1 MAHPGGV
8 EAVGR
13 RPGGRSAG
21 AGVPRTPAHPATR
34 QSSGRQGAGG
44 ASGGDARAREARP
57 GPGWEGWGRSR
68 NPAPHLL
75 LPLLQLLLLGPADTA
90 ASSASCAARRSF
102 GRPLKSWVRLAGEE
116 PASAGWVA
124 DTFTPDA
131 RIEFVGPFGPK
142 NPDGSN
148 LVATPSGLI
157 GLIKWCMAGFSDLCI
172 CPTNDAAC
180 DAARVAAGEPC
191 CVGATGTAFRQ
202 GADGGWRTTIQWT
215 GTHDGPF
222 QLAEN
227 LAVVKPTGKR
237 MTMMPEAFTAW
248 VDDAGKIKRL
258 TVEPLEEGLSGPPGM
273 YIMAGGVIPVPGRA

>member
-1 MAHPGGV
+1 M
-8 EAVGR
+8 
-13 RPGGRSAG
+13 
-21 AGVPRTPAHPATR
+21 
-34 QSSGRQGAGG
+34 
-44 ASGGDARAREARP
+44 
-57 GPGWEGWGRSR
+57 
-68 NPAPHLL
+68 
-75 LPLLQLLLLGPADTA
+75 
-90 ASSASCAARRSF
+90 
-102 GRPLKSWVRLAGEE
+102 
-116 PASAGWVA
+116 
-124 DTFTPDA
+124 
-131 RIEFVGPFGPK
+131 
-142 NPDGSN
+142 
-148 LVATPSGLI
+148 VATPKGMI
-157 GLIKWCMAGFSDLCI
+157 GHIKRCIAGFSDLCI

-227 LAVVKPTGKR
+227 LPVVKPTGKR
-237 MTMMPEAFTAW
+237 LTMRPEAFTAW